1 MLVRLAPIL
10 GITFIDILGFSI
22 LIPLLPYFVR
32 HFGVGDVVVGF
43 LFTAF
48 ALTQFI
54 GSPIWGNIS
63 DRIGRKKVLII
74 SQIGATI
81 GWAMLGFAPTILW
94 VFIARII
101 EGLSGGNISVTKA
114 YVADLVE
121 PEKRGRA
128 FGYIGATFSGGL
140 IFGPAIGGFLVDRY
154 GFSAPFWAAAALQI
168 VTLIATIFFLP
179 ESLSKAEEEAPPASL
194 PEILHALRDPQVAP
208 VLIQDLFNSMGLY
221 GWFSVFALIVGAQL
235 HFSAGDTSRMFSV
248 FGVFSVILQI
258 FVVGR
263 LTDALGNRTMS
274 NVGFASLI
282 IAFSCAPF
290 MHSLWGAALLVAS
303 FSFGMSHVN
312 ATIPALLTENS
323 RANMRGTILGSAASL
338 EAFSGVFMPPIST
351 GVLGAVGTAGPAAIS
366 ASFVAIALG
375 LGLRASFAKAPI
387 ADATPAE

>member
-22 LIPLLPYFVR
+22 LIPLLPYFVK

-54 GSPIWGNIS
+54 GSPIWGNVS

-74 SQIGATI
+74 SQIGAAI

-94 VFIARII
+94 VFIARIV

-168 VTLIATIFFLP
+168 VTLVATIFLLP
-179 ESLSKAEEEAPPASL
+179 ESLSKTEETTPATL

-235 HFSAGDTSRMFSV
+235 HFSPGDTSRMFSV
-248 FGVFSVILQI
+248 FGIFSVILQI

-274 NVGFASLI
+274 NFGFASLI
-282 IAFSCAPF
+282 VAFGFAPF
-290 MHSLWGAALLVAS
+290 MHNLWGAALLIAT

-375 LGLRASFAKAPI
+375 LGIRASFLKMPVPN
-387 ADATPAE
+387 ATPAE

>member
-22 LIPLLPYFVR
+22 LIPLLPYFVK

-54 GSPIWGNIS
+54 GSPLWGNLS

-74 SQIGATI
+74 SQVGAAI
-81 GWAMLGFAPTILW
+81 GWGMLGWAPTIIW
-94 VFIARII
+94 VFVARIV
-101 EGLSGGNISVTKA
+101 EGISGGNISVTKA

-154 GFSAPFWAAAALQI
+154 GFSAPFYAAAALQI
-168 VTLIATIFFLP
+168 VTLIATIIFLP
-179 ESLSKAEEEAPPASL
+179 ESLSKTEETTPATF
-194 PEILHALRDPQVAP
+194 PEIVRSLKDPRVAP
-208 VLIQDLFNSMGLY
+208 VLVQDLFNSMGLY

-235 HFSAGDTSRMFSV
+235 HFGPGDTSRMFSV
-248 FGVFSVILQI
+248 FGVFSVIMQI

-263 LTDALGNRTMS
+263 LTDTLGNRMMS
-274 NVGFASLI
+274 NAGFASLI
-282 IAFSCAPF
+282 IAFGFAPF
-290 MHSLWGAALLVAS
+290 MHNLWGAALLVAT

-312 ATIPALLTENS
+312 ATIPALLTEGAP
-323 RANMRGTILGSAASL
+323 ANMRGTILGSAASL
-338 EAFSGVFMPPIST
+338 EASAGIFMPPIST
-351 GVLGAVGTAGPAAIS
+351 GVLGTVGTAGPAAIS
-366 ASFVAIALG
+366 ASFVAIALA
-375 LGLRASFAKAPI
+375 LGIRAQLAATPI
-387 ADATPAE
+387 ANATRAE

>member
-1 MLVRLAPIL
+1 VLVRLAPIL

-22 LIPLLPYFVR
+22 LIPLLPYFVK

-54 GSPIWGNIS
+54 GSPLWGNLS

-74 SQIGATI
+74 SQVGAAI
-81 GWAMLGFAPTILW
+81 GWGMLGWAPTIIW
-94 VFIARII
+94 VFVARIV
-101 EGLSGGNISVTKA
+101 EGISGGNISVTKA

-154 GFSAPFWAAAALQI
+154 GFSAPFYAAAALQI
-168 VTLIATIFFLP
+168 VTLIATIIFLP
-179 ESLSKAEEEAPPASL
+179 ESLSKTEETTPATF
-194 PEILHALRDPQVAP
+194 PEIVRSLKDPRVAP
-208 VLIQDLFNSMGLY
+208 VLVQDLFNSMGLY

-235 HFSAGDTSRMFSV
+235 HFGPGDTSRMFSV
-248 FGVFSVILQI
+248 FGVFSVIMQI

-263 LTDALGNRTMS
+263 LTDTLGNRMMS
-274 NVGFASLI
+274 NAGFASLI
-282 IAFSCAPF
+282 IAFGFAPF
-290 MHSLWGAALLVAS
+290 MHNLWGAALLVAT

-312 ATIPALLTENS
+312 ATIPALLTEGAP
-323 RANMRGTILGSAASL
+323 ANMRGTILGSAASL
-338 EAFSGVFMPPIST
+338 EASAGIFMPPIST
-351 GVLGAVGTAGPAAIS
+351 GVLGTVGTAGPAAIS
-366 ASFVAIALG
+366 ASFVAIALA
-375 LGLRASFAKAPI
+375 LGIRAQLAATPI
-387 ADATPAE
+387 ANATRAE

>member
-1 MLVRLAPIL
+1 VLVRLAPIL

-22 LIPLLPYFVR
+22 LIPLLPYFVK
-32 HFGVGDVVVGF
+32 HFGVGDIVVGF

-54 GSPIWGNIS
+54 GSPLWGNLS

-81 GWAMLGFAPTILW
+81 GWAMLGFAPTIIW
-94 VFIARII
+94 VFIARIV

-140 IFGPAIGGFLVDRY
+140 IFGPAVGGFLVDRY
-154 GFSAPFWAAAALQI
+154 GFSAPFWAAASLQV
-168 VTLIATIFFLP
+168 VTLIATIVFLP
-179 ESLSKAEEEAPPASL
+179 ESLSKTEKTTPATFS
-194 PEILHALRDPQVAP
+194 EIVRSLRDPRLAP
-208 VLIQDLFNSMGLY
+208 ILIQDLFNSMGLY

-235 HFSAGDTSRMFSV
+235 HFSPGDTSRMFSV
-248 FGVFSVILQI
+248 FGIFSVIVQI
-258 FVVGR
+258 FIVGR

-274 NVGFASLI
+274 NFGFAALV
-282 IAFSCAPF
+282 IAFAFAPF
-290 MHSLWGAALLVAS
+290 MHNLWGAAVLVAA
-303 FSFGMSHVN
+303 FSFGMAHVN
-312 ATIPALLTENS
+312 ATIPALLTENTP
-323 RANMRGTILGSAASL
+323 ANQRGTILGSAASL
-338 EAFSGVFMPPIST
+338 ESFSGIFMPPVST
-351 GVLGAVGTAGPAAIS
+351 GIFSVTGTAGPAAIS

-375 LGLRASFAKAPI
+375 LGLRASFAESRI
-387 ADATPAE
+387 AANATPAE